1 MINPVSGFRTE
12 DGNFF
17 ENKEEAVLHEAILR
31 LAVAALDMGVD
42 PDKLMRTIDACD
54 KEIEHYITARRAA
67 RPTSIAAAHLGEQFY
82 ERTTEEV
89 ASELEQSFGGDGAVS
104 DVGDGELAET
114 VADTGKVDGSGS
126 RRIDAR
132 SVWGS
137 EDLAIDPYPGLTPTR
152 TGDGEPSVRSE
163 AVAAVPKDV

>member
-1 MINPVSGFRTE
+1 MVSPVKGFRTE

-17 ENKEEAVLHEAILR
+17 EMEEEAVLHEAILK

-42 PDKLMRTIDACD
+42 PDKLMRIVDDCD

-67 RPTSIAAAHLGEQFY
+67 GKAQLASVDFGGQFH
-82 ERTTEEV
+82 EGTTEET
-89 ASELEQSFGGDGAVS
+89 ATELQQSIGGDGTVS

-114 VADTGKVDGSGS
+114 VASTGKVDGPRSG
-126 RRIDAR
+126 RVDAR

-137 EDLAIDPYPGLTPTR
+137 EDLAAVSYPGLATAR
-152 TGDGEPSVRSE
+152 TGDGQSPVRSE